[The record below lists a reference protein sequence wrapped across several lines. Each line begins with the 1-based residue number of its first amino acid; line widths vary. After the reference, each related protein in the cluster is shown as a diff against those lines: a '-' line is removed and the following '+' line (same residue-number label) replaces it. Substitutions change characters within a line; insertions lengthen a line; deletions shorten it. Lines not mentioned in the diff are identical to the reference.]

1 MKNLARKNGK
11 KDLVVG
17 NISADLIMSNA
28 GKGLENITSEDIT
41 IPRLAIIQSNSPQR
55 KKKDEK
61 YIEGADEGDIFNTV
75 TGEIYKEPLT
85 VIPCAYRKSYVE
97 WIPREKGGGFVQ
109 AYDMR
114 PSATITDPATKKS
127 SLKNGNQLV
136 DTAEHYIVIRK
147 EDDTYESAVLTM
159 TSSNLTVSRKWN
171 TLLKMK
177 KINVKGQTIDPP
189 SFMYEFTLSTVE
201 ATNDQGTWQKYK
213 IEEIGQLD
221 KKHLFIASETLSKS
235 VDTGK
240 VKASEHATD
249 VTNEDSEVDF

>member
-1 MKNLARKNGK
+1 MKNLAKKNGK

-41 IPRLAIIQSNSPQR
+41 IPRLSIIQANSPQR

-61 YIEGADEGDIFNTV
+61 YIENADEGDIFNTV
-75 TGEIYKEPLT
+75 TSQVYKEPLT
-85 VIPCAYRKSYVE
+85 VIPCAYRKTYVE
-97 WIPREKGGGFVQ
+97 WIPREKGGGFVA
-109 AYDMR
+109 AYDIR
-114 PSATITDPATKKS
+114 PSDTTTDPATRKS
-127 SLKNGNQLV
+127 FLKNGNQLV
-136 DTAEHYIVIRK
+136 DTAEHFVIIK
-147 EDDTYESAVLTM
+147 KDDDSFESAVLTM

-177 KINVKGQTIDPP
+177 KINVKGQMIDPP
-189 SFMYEFTLSTVE
+189 SFMYEFLLSTIE

-213 IEEIGQLD
+213 IEEIGQID
-221 KKHLFIASETLSKS
+221 KKHLFIAAETLSKS

-240 VKASEHATD
+240 VKPSEHAPD
-249 VTNEDSEVDF
+249 TNVDSEDAF

>member
-1 MKNLARKNGK
+1 MKNLAKKNGK

-41 IPRLAIIQSNSPQR
+41 IPRLSIIQANSPQR

-61 YIEGADEGDIFNTV
+61 YIENADEGDVFNTV
-75 TGEIYKEPLT
+75 TSQVYKEPLT
-85 VIPCAYRKSYVE
+85 VIPCAYRKTYVE
-97 WIPREKGGGFVQ
+97 WIPREKGGGFVA
-109 AYDMR
+109 AYDIR
-114 PSATITDPATKKS
+114 PSDTTTDPATRKS
-127 SLKNGNQLV
+127 FLKNGNQLV
-136 DTAEHYIVIRK
+136 DTAEHFVIIKR
-147 EDDTYESAVLTM
+147 DDDSFESAVLTM

-177 KINVKGQTIDPP
+177 KINVKGQMIDPP

-213 IEEIGQLD
+213 IEEIGQID
-221 KKHLFIASETLSKS
+221 KKHLFIAAETLSKS

-240 VKASEHATD
+240 VKPSEHAPD
-249 VTNEDSEVDF
+249 TNVDSEDAF

>member
-41 IPRLAIIQSNSPQR
+41 IPRLAVIQSNSPQR

-61 YIEGADEGDIFNTV
+61 YIEGAEEGDIFNTV

-114 PSATITDPATKKS
+114 PSDTTTDPATRKS

-136 DTAEHYIVIRK
+136 DTAEHYIIIRK
-147 EDDTYESAVLTM
+147 DDDTYESAVLTM

-189 SFMYEFTLSTVE
+189 SFMYVE
-201 ATNDQGTWQKYK
+201 ATNDRGTWQKYK

-221 KKHLFIASETLSKS
+221 KKHLFVAAGTLSKS

-249 VTNEDSEVDF
+249 VTNEDSETDF

>member
-1 MKNLARKNGK
+1 MKNLAKKNGK

-41 IPRLAIIQSNSPQR
+41 IPRLSIIQANSPQR

-61 YIEGADEGDIFNTV
+61 YIENADEGDIFNTV
-75 TGEIYKEPLT
+75 TSQVYKEPLI
-85 VIPCAYRKSYVE
+85 VIPCAYRKTYVE
-97 WIPREKGGGFVQ
+97 WIPREKGGGFVA
-109 AYDMR
+109 AYDIR
-114 PSATITDPATKKS
+114 PSDTTTDPATRKS
-127 SLKNGNQLV
+127 FLKNGNQLV
-136 DTAEHYIVIRK
+136 DTAEHFVIIK
-147 EDDTYESAVLTM
+147 KDDDSFESAVLTM

-177 KINVKGQTIDPP
+177 KINVKGQMIDPP

-213 IEEIGQLD
+213 IEEIGQID
-221 KKHLFIASETLSKS
+221 KKHLFIAAETLSKS

-240 VKASEHATD
+240 VKPSEHAPD
-249 VTNEDSEVDF
+249 TNVDSEDAF

>member
-41 IPRLAIIQSNSPQR
+41 IPRLSVIQSNSPQR

-61 YIEGADEGDIFNTV
+61 YIEGAEEGDIFNTV

-114 PSATITDPATKKS
+114 PSDTTTDPATRKS

-136 DTAEHYIVIRK
+136 DTAEHYIIIRK
-147 EDDTYESAVLTM
+147 DDDTYESAVLTM

-189 SFMYEFTLSTVE
+189 SFMYEFTLSTIE
-201 ATNDQGTWQKYK
+201 ATNDRGTWQKYK

-221 KKHLFIASETLSKS
+221 KKHLFVAAGTLSKS

-249 VTNEDSEVDF
+249 VTNEDSETDF

>member
-1 MKNLARKNGK
+1 MKNLAKKNGK

-41 IPRLAIIQSNSPQR
+41 IPRLSIIQANSPQR

-61 YIEGADEGDIFNTV
+61 YIENADEGDVFNTV
-75 TGEIYKEPLT
+75 TSQVYKEPLT
-85 VIPCAYRKSYVE
+85 VIPCAYRKTYVE
-97 WIPREKGGGFVQ
+97 WIPREKGGGFVA
-109 AYDMR
+109 AYDIR
-114 PSATITDPATKKS
+114 PSDTTTDPATRKS
-127 SLKNGNQLV
+127 FLKNGNQLV
-136 DTAEHYIVIRK
+136 DTAEHFVIIK
-147 EDDTYESAVLTM
+147 KDDDSFESAVLTM

-177 KINVKGQTIDPP
+177 KINVKGQMIDPP

-213 IEEIGQLD
+213 IEEIGQID

-240 VKASEHATD
+240 VKPSEHAPD
-249 VTNEDSEVDF
+249 TNVDSEDAF

>member
-1 MKNLARKNGK
+1 MKNLAKKNGK

-17 NISADLIMSNA
+17 NISADLIMSNV

-41 IPRLAIIQSNSPQR
+41 IPRLAIIQANSPQR

-61 YIEGADEGDIFNTV
+61 YIENADEGDVFNTV
-75 TGEIYKEPLT
+75 TGQLYKEPLT

-97 WIPREKGGGFVQ
+97 WIPREKGGGFV
-109 AYDMR
+109 ATYDVR
-114 PSATITDPATKKS
+114 PSDTTTDPTTRKS
-127 SLKNGNQLV
+127 FLKNGNQLV
-136 DTAEHYIVIRK
+136 DTAEHYVVIK
-147 EDDTYESAVLTM
+147 KDDDTYEQAVLTM

-177 KINVKGQTIDPP
+177 KINVKGQMIDPP

-213 IEEIGQLD
+213 IEEVGQID
-221 KKHLFIASETLSKS
+221 KKHLFIAAETLSKS

-240 VKASEHATD
+240 VNPSEHAD
-249 VTNEDSEVDF
+249 STNEDSEDAF

>member
-41 IPRLAIIQSNSPQR
+41 IPRLAVIQSNSPQR

-61 YIEGADEGDIFNTV
+61 YIEGAEEGDIFNTV

-109 AYDMR
+109 AYNMR
-114 PSATITDPATKKS
+114 PADTTTDPATRKS
-127 SLKNGNQLV
+127 S
-136 DTAEHYIVIRK
+136 
-147 EDDTYESAVLTM
+147 
-159 TSSNLTVSRKWN
+159 
-171 TLLKMK
+171 
-177 KINVKGQTIDPP
+177 
-189 SFMYEFTLSTVE
+189 
-201 ATNDQGTWQKYK
+201 
-213 IEEIGQLD
+213 
-221 KKHLFIASETLSKS
+221 
-235 VDTGK
+235 
-240 VKASEHATD
+240 
-249 VTNEDSEVDF
+249 

>member
-1 MKNLARKNGK
+1 MKNLAKKNGK

-41 IPRLAIIQSNSPQR
+41 IPRLSIIQANSPQR

-61 YIEGADEGDIFNTV
+61 YIENADEGDVFNTV
-75 TGEIYKEPLT
+75 TSQVYKEPLT
-85 VIPCAYRKSYVE
+85 VIPCAYRKTYVE
-97 WIPREKGGGFVQ
+97 WIPREKGGGFVA
-109 AYDMR
+109 AYDIR
-114 PSATITDPATKKS
+114 PSDTTTDPATRKS
-127 SLKNGNQLV
+127 FLKNGNQLV
-136 DTAEHYIVIRK
+136 DTAEHFVIIK
-147 EDDTYESAVLTM
+147 KDDDSFESAVLTM

-177 KINVKGQTIDPP
+177 KINVRGQMIDPP

-213 IEEIGQLD
+213 IEEIGQID
-221 KKHLFIASETLSKS
+221 KKHLFIAAETLSKS

-240 VKASEHATD
+240 VKPSEHAPD
-249 VTNEDSEVDF
+249 TNVDSEDAF

>member
-1 MKNLARKNGK
+1 MKNLAKKNGK

-41 IPRLAIIQSNSPQR
+41 IPRLSIIQANSPQR

-61 YIEGADEGDIFNTV
+61 YIENADEGDIFNTV
-75 TGEIYKEPLT
+75 TSQVYKEPLT
-85 VIPCAYRKSYVE
+85 VIPCAYRKTYVE
-97 WIPREKGGGFVQ
+97 WIPREKGGGFVA
-109 AYDMR
+109 AYDIR
-114 PSATITDPATKKS
+114 PSDTTTDPATRKS
-127 SLKNGNQLV
+127 FLKNGNQLV
-136 DTAEHYIVIRK
+136 DTAEHFVIIKR
-147 EDDTYESAVLTM
+147 DDDSFESAVLTM

-177 KINVKGQTIDPP
+177 KINVKGQMIDPP

-213 IEEIGQLD
+213 IEEVGQID
-221 KKHLFIASETLSKS
+221 KKHLFIAAETLSKS

-240 VKASEHATD
+240 VKPSEHAPD
-249 VTNEDSEVDF
+249 TNVDSEDAF

>member
-1 MKNLARKNGK
+1 MKNLAKKNGK

-41 IPRLAIIQSNSPQR
+41 IPRLSIIQANSPQR

-61 YIEGADEGDIFNTV
+61 YIENADEGDIFNTV
-75 TGEIYKEPLT
+75 TSQVYKEPLT
-85 VIPCAYRKSYVE
+85 VIPCAYRKTYVE
-97 WIPREKGGGFVQ
+97 WIPREKGGGFVA
-109 AYDMR
+109 AYDIR
-114 PSATITDPATKKS
+114 PSDTTTDPATRKS
-127 SLKNGNQLV
+127 FLKNGNQLV
-136 DTAEHYIVIRK
+136 DTAEHFVIIKR
-147 EDDTYESAVLTM
+147 DDDSFESAVLTM

-177 KINVKGQTIDPP
+177 KINVKGQMIDPP

-213 IEEIGQLD
+213 IEEIGQID
-221 KKHLFIASETLSKS
+221 KKHLFIAAETLSKS

-240 VKASEHATD
+240 VKPSEHAPD
-249 VTNEDSEVDF
+249 TNVDSEDAF

>member
-1 MKNLARKNGK
+1 MKNLAKKNGK

-41 IPRLAIIQSNSPQR
+41 IPRLSIIQANSPQR

-61 YIEGADEGDIFNTV
+61 YIENADEGDIFNTV
-75 TGEIYKEPLT
+75 TGQLYKEPLT
-85 VIPCAYRKSYVE
+85 VIPCAYRKTYVE
-97 WIPREKGGGFVQ
+97 WIPREKGGGFVA
-109 AYDMR
+109 AYDVR
-114 PSATITDPATKKS
+114 PSDTTTDPATRKS
-127 SLKNGNQLV
+127 FLKNGNQLV
-136 DTAEHYIVIRK
+136 DTAEHFVIIKR
-147 EDDTYESAVLTM
+147 DDDSFESAVLTM

-177 KINVKGQTIDPP
+177 KINVKGQMIDPP

-213 IEEIGQLD
+213 IEEIGQID

-240 VKASEHATD
+240 VKPSEHAPD
-249 VTNEDSEVDF
+249 TNVDSEDAF

>member
-61 YIEGADEGDIFNTV
+61 YIAGAEEGDIFNTV

-109 AYDMR
+109 VYDMR
-114 PSATITDPATKKS
+114 PSDTTTDPATRKS

-136 DTAEHYIVIRK
+136 DTAEHYIIIRK
-147 EDDTYESAVLTM
+147 DDDTYESAVLTM
-159 TSSNLTVSRKWN
+159 TSSNLTISRKWN

-235 VDTGK
+235 VNTGK
-240 VKASEHATD
+240 AKASEHATD
-249 VTNEDSEVDF
+249 VTNEDSETDF

>member
-1 MKNLARKNGK
+1 MKNLAKKNGK

-41 IPRLAIIQSNSPQR
+41 IPRLSIIQANSPQR

-61 YIEGADEGDIFNTV
+61 YIENADEGDVFNTV
-75 TGEIYKEPLT
+75 TSQVYKEPLT
-85 VIPCAYRKSYVE
+85 VIPCAYRKTYVE
-97 WIPREKGGGFVQ
+97 WIPREKGGGFVA
-109 AYDMR
+109 AYDIR
-114 PSATITDPATKKS
+114 PSDTTTDPATRKS
-127 SLKNGNQLV
+127 FLKNGNQLV
-136 DTAEHYIVIRK
+136 DTAEHFVIIKR
-147 EDDTYESAVLTM
+147 DDDSFESAVLTM

-177 KINVKGQTIDPP
+177 KINVKGQMIDPP

-213 IEEIGQLD
+213 IEEVGQID
-221 KKHLFIASETLSKS
+221 KKHLFIAAETLSKS

-240 VKASEHATD
+240 VKPSEHAPD
-249 VTNEDSEVDF
+249 TNVDSEDAF

>member
-1 MKNLARKNGK
+1 MKNLAKKNGK

-41 IPRLAIIQSNSPQR
+41 IPRLSIIQANSPQR

-61 YIEGADEGDIFNTV
+61 YIENADEGDVFNTV
-75 TGEIYKEPLT
+75 TNQVYKEPLT
-85 VIPCAYRKSYVE
+85 VIPCAYRKTYVE
-97 WIPREKGGGFVQ
+97 WIPREKGGGFVA
-109 AYDMR
+109 AYDIR
-114 PSATITDPATKKS
+114 PSDTTTDPTTRKS
-127 SLKNGNQLV
+127 FLKNGNQLV
-136 DTAEHYIVIRK
+136 DTAEHYVIIKRD
-147 EDDTYESAVLTM
+147 DDTFESAVLTM

-177 KINVKGQTIDPP
+177 KINVKGQMIEPP
-189 SFMYEFTLSTVE
+189 SFMYEFTLSTVQ

-213 IEEIGQLD
+213 IEEVGQID
-221 KKHLFIASETLSKS
+221 KKHLFIAAETLSKS

-240 VKASEHATD
+240 VKPSEHAPD
-249 VTNEDSEVDF
+249 TNVDSEDAF

>member
-1 MKNLARKNGK
+1 MKNLAKKNGK

-61 YIEGADEGDIFNTV
+61 YIAGAEEGDIFNTV

-109 AYDMR
+109 VYDMR
-114 PSATITDPATKKS
+114 PSDTTTDPATRKS

-136 DTAEHYIVIRK
+136 DTAEHYIIIRK
-147 EDDTYESAVLTM
+147 DDDTYESAVLTM

-235 VDTGK
+235 VNTGK
-240 VKASEHATD
+240 AKASEHATD
-249 VTNEDSEVDF
+249 VTNEDSETDF

>member
-1 MKNLARKNGK
+1 MKNLAKKNGK

-41 IPRLAIIQSNSPQR
+41 IPRLSIIQANSPQR

-61 YIEGADEGDIFNTV
+61 YIENADEGDIFNTV
-75 TGEIYKEPLT
+75 TGQLYKEPLT
-85 VIPCAYRKSYVE
+85 VIPCAYRKTYVE
-97 WIPREKGGGFVQ
+97 WIPREKGGVFVA
-109 AYDMR
+109 AYDVR
-114 PSATITDPATKKS
+114 PSDTTTDPATRKS
-127 SLKNGNQLV
+127 FLKNGNQLV
-136 DTAEHYIVIRK
+136 DTAEHFVIIKR
-147 EDDTYESAVLTM
+147 DDDSFESAVLTM

-177 KINVKGQTIDPP
+177 KINVKGQMIDPP

-213 IEEIGQLD
+213 IEEIGQID

-240 VKASEHATD
+240 VKPSEHAPD
-249 VTNEDSEVDF
+249 TNVDSEDAF

>member
-1 MKNLARKNGK
+1 MKNLAKKNGK

-17 NISADLIMSNA
+17 NISADLIMSNV

-41 IPRLAIIQSNSPQR
+41 IPRLAIIQANSPQR

-61 YIEGADEGDIFNTV
+61 YIANADEGDIFNTV
-75 TGEIYKEPLT
+75 TSEIYKEPLT
-85 VIPCAYRKSYVE
+85 VIPCAYRKTYVE

-109 AYDMR
+109 AYDVR
-114 PSATITDPATKKS
+114 PSDTTTDPATRKS
-127 SLKNGNQLV
+127 FLKNGNQLV
-136 DTAEHYIVIRK
+136 DTAEHYIVIK
-147 EDDTYESAVLTM
+147 KDDDTYESAVLTM

-177 KINVKGQTIDPP
+177 KINVKGQMIDPP
-189 SFMYEFTLSTVE
+189 SFMYEFTLGTIE

-213 IEEIGQLD
+213 IEEIGQID
-221 KKHLFIASETLSKS
+221 KKHLFIAAETLSKS

-240 VKASEHATD
+240 VKASEHASD
-249 VTNEDSEVDF
+249 TNVSSDEDF

>member
-1 MKNLARKNGK
+1 MKNLAKKNGK

-17 NISADLIMSNA
+17 NISADLILSNV

-61 YIEGADEGDIFNTV
+61 YIEDADEGDVFNTV
-75 TGEIYKEPLT
+75 TSQLYKKPLT
-85 VIPCAYRKSYVE
+85 VIPCAYRKTYVE
-97 WIPREKGGGFVQ
+97 WIPREKGGGFVA
-109 AYDMR
+109 AYDIR
-114 PSATITDPATKKS
+114 PSDTTTDPSTRKS
-127 SLKNGNQLV
+127 FLKNGNQLV
-136 DTAEHYIVIRK
+136 DTAEHYVIIKRD
-147 EDDTYESAVLTM
+147 DDTFESAVLTM

-177 KINVKGQTIDPP
+177 KINVKGQMIDPP

-213 IEEIGQLD
+213 IEEIGQID
-221 KKHLFIASETLSKS
+221 KKHLFIAAETLSKS

-240 VKASEHATD
+240 VKPSEHAPD
-249 VTNEDSEVDF
+249 TNVDSEDAF

>member
-1 MKNLARKNGK
+1 MKNLAKKNGK

-61 YIEGADEGDIFNTV
+61 YIEDADEGDVFNTV
-75 TGEIYKEPLT
+75 TSQLYKKPLT
-85 VIPCAYRKSYVE
+85 VIPCAYRKTYVE
-97 WIPREKGGGFVQ
+97 WIPREKGGGFVA
-109 AYDMR
+109 AYDIR
-114 PSATITDPATKKS
+114 PSDTTTDPSTRKS
-127 SLKNGNQLV
+127 FLKNGNQLV
-136 DTAEHYIVIRK
+136 DTAEHYVIIKRD
-147 EDDTYESAVLTM
+147 DDTFESAVLTM

-177 KINVKGQTIDPP
+177 KINVKGQMIDPP

-213 IEEIGQLD
+213 IEEIGQID
-221 KKHLFIASETLSKS
+221 KKHLFIAAETLSKS

-240 VKASEHATD
+240 VKPSEHAPD
-249 VTNEDSEVDF
+249 TNVDSEDAF

>member
-1 MKNLARKNGK
+1 MKNLAKKNGK

-41 IPRLAIIQSNSPQR
+41 IPRLSIIQANSPQR

-61 YIEGADEGDIFNTV
+61 YIENADEGDVFNTV
-75 TGEIYKEPLT
+75 TSQVYKEPLT
-85 VIPCAYRKSYVE
+85 VIPCAYRKTYVE
-97 WIPREKGGGFVQ
+97 WIPREKGGGFVA
-109 AYDMR
+109 AYDIR
-114 PSATITDPATKKS
+114 PSDTTTDPATRKS
-127 SLKNGNQLV
+127 FLKNGNQLV
-136 DTAEHYIVIRK
+136 DTAEHFVIIK
-147 EDDTYESAVLTM
+147 KDDDSFESAVLTK

-177 KINVKGQTIDPP
+177 KINVKGQMIDPP

-213 IEEIGQLD
+213 IEEIGQID
-221 KKHLFIASETLSKS
+221 KKHLFIAAETLSKS

-240 VKASEHATD
+240 VKPSEHAPD
-249 VTNEDSEVDF
+249 TNVDSEDAF

>member
-41 IPRLAIIQSNSPQR
+41 IPRLAVIQSNSPQR

-61 YIEGADEGDIFNTV
+61 YIEGAEEGDIFNTV

-114 PSATITDPATKKS
+114 PSDTTTDPATRKS

-136 DTAEHYIVIRK
+136 DTAEHYIIIRK
-147 EDDTYESAVLTM
+147 DDDTYESAVLTM

-189 SFMYEFTLSTVE
+189 SFMYEFTLSTIE
-201 ATNDQGTWQKYK
+201 ATNDRGTWQKYK

-221 KKHLFIASETLSKS
+221 KKHLFVAAGTLSKS

-249 VTNEDSEVDF
+249 VTNEDSETDF

>member
-1 MKNLARKNGK
+1 MKNLANKNGK

-41 IPRLAIIQSNSPQR
+41 IPRLSIIQANSPQR

-61 YIEGADEGDIFNTV
+61 YIENADEGDVFNTV
-75 TGEIYKEPLT
+75 TSQVYKEPLT
-85 VIPCAYRKSYVE
+85 VIPCAYRKTYVE
-97 WIPREKGGGFVQ
+97 WIPREKGGGFVA
-109 AYDMR
+109 AYDIR
-114 PSATITDPATKKS
+114 PSDTTTDPATRKS
-127 SLKNGNQLV
+127 FLKNGNQLV
-136 DTAEHYIVIRK
+136 DTAEHFVIIK
-147 EDDTYESAVLTM
+147 KDDDSFESAVLTM

-177 KINVKGQTIDPP
+177 KINVKGQMIDPP

-213 IEEIGQLD
+213 IEEIGQID
-221 KKHLFIASETLSKS
+221 KKHLFIAAETLSKS

-240 VKASEHATD
+240 VKPSEHAPD
-249 VTNEDSEVDF
+249 TNVDSEDAF

>member
-61 YIEGADEGDIFNTV
+61 YIAGAEEGDIFNTV

-114 PSATITDPATKKS
+114 PSDTTTDPATRKS

-136 DTAEHYIVIRK
+136 DTAEHYITIRK
-147 EDDTYESAVLTM
+147 DDDTYESAVLTM

-235 VDTGK
+235 VNTGK
-240 VKASEHATD
+240 AKASEHATD
-249 VTNEDSEVDF
+249 VTNEDSETDF

>member
-41 IPRLAIIQSNSPQR
+41 IPRLAVIQSNSPQR

-61 YIEGADEGDIFNTV
+61 YIEGAEEGDIFNTV

-114 PSATITDPATKKS
+114 PSDTTTDPATRKS

-136 DTAEHYIVIRK
+136 DTAEHYIIIRK
-147 EDDTYESAVLTM
+147 DDDTYESAVLTM

-189 SFMYEFTLSTVE
+189 SFMYEFTLGTIE

-221 KKHLFIASETLSKS
+221 KKHLFVAAGTLSKS

-249 VTNEDSEVDF
+249 VTNEDSETDF

>member
-1 MKNLARKNGK
+1 MKNLAKKNGK

-41 IPRLAIIQSNSPQR
+41 IPRLAIIQANSPQR

-61 YIEGADEGDIFNTV
+61 YIENADEGDVFNTV
-75 TGEIYKEPLT
+75 TSQLYKEPLT
-85 VIPCAYRKSYVE
+85 VIPCAYRKTYVE
-97 WIPREKGGGFVQ
+97 WIPREKGGGFVA
-109 AYDMR
+109 AYDIR
-114 PSATITDPATKKS
+114 PSDTTTDPATRKS
-127 SLKNGNQLV
+127 FLKNGNQLV
-136 DTAEHYIVIRK
+136 DTAEHFVIIK
-147 EDDTYESAVLTM
+147 KDVDSFESAVLTM

-177 KINVKGQTIDPP
+177 KINVKGQMIDPP

-213 IEEIGQLD
+213 IEEIGQID
-221 KKHLFIASETLSKS
+221 KKHLFIAAETLSKS

-240 VKASEHATD
+240 VKPSEHAPD
-249 VTNEDSEVDF
+249 TNVDSEDAF

>member
-41 IPRLAIIQSNSPQR
+41 IPRLAVIQSNSPQR

-61 YIEGADEGDIFNTV
+61 YIEGAEEGDIFNTV

-114 PSATITDPATKKS
+114 PSDTTTDPATRKS

-136 DTAEHYIVIRK
+136 DTAEHYIIIRK
-147 EDDTYESAVLTM
+147 DDDTYESAVLTM

-189 SFMYEFTLSTVE
+189 SFMYEFTLGTVE
-201 ATNDQGTWQKYK
+201 ATNDRGTWQKYK

-221 KKHLFIASETLSKS
+221 KKHLFVAAGTLSKS

-249 VTNEDSEVDF
+249 VTNEDSETDF